1 MVATGAG
8 SNDATPAP
16 KPLAKAV
23 ADSLGSDVAFEGV
36 SARVKFTN
44 RLLDSSGITS
54 GTDPVMG
61 GGSGRFWADP
71 DGRFRIELQ
80 SDGGGGDAQIVSD
93 GKQVWVNYAMAGAWK
108 ATLPSEE
115 SSKKYKDNDSEW
127 PPSVKAV
134 ARAIEAI
141 SGDATVSGATPDNI
155 GGRPAY
161 TVEISPKD
169 TSGLFAGGKVSWDAE
184 NGAPLAVSILA
195 KGDSTPVLDMRAT
208 EVTFGPVDAS
218 VFDAAPPAGAKVVDL
233 EAAKAELKKEKASS
247 KGKSDKPVTGREA
260 VQAKLGFDL
269 VAPATLAGRKLERV
283 MLVGEGKKAGAALA
297 YGSGMDA
304 LLVVQMPDSGKKVG
318 TGGDWGEEGISLPT
332 EKIGSVEALKLG
344 TPLGSAVSFV
354 RNGVRFTVAGS
365 VKADTTALAASQL

>member
-8 SNDATPAP
+8 SNDAKPAQ

-23 ADSLGSDVAFEGV
+23 SDSLGSKVAFEGV

-44 RLLDSSGITS
+44 SLLDSSGITS

-93 GKQVWVNYAMAGAWK
+93 GKQVWVNYAMAGSWK
-108 ATLPSEE
+108 ATLPGEE
-115 SSKKYKDNDSEW
+115 KSKKGKGKDSEW

-134 ARAIEAI
+134 AKAIKAI
-141 SGDATVSGATPDNI
+141 SGDATVSGATPDNV

-161 TVEISPKD
+161 TVQVSPKD

-195 KGDSTPVLDMRAT
+195 KGESAPVLDMRAT
-208 EVTFGPVDAS
+208 DVTFGPVDAS
-218 VFDAAPPAGAKVVDL
+218 VFSAAPPAGAKVVDL
-233 EAAKAELKKEKASS
+233 AAAKAELKKEK
-247 KGKSDKPVTGREA
+247 GKSKKPVTGRAA

-269 VAPATLAGRKLERV
+269 AAPATLAGRKLERV

-318 TGGDWGEEGISLPT
+318 SGGDWGGEGISLPT
-332 EKIGSVEALKLG
+332 EKIGSVEAIKLG

-365 VKADTTALAASQL
+365 VKADTAALAASQL